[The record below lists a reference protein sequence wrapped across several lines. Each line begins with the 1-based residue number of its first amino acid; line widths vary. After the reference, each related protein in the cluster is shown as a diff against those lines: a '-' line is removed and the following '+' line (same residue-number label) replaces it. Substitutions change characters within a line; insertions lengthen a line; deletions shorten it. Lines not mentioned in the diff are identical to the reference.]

1 MRMWMVDP
9 ATMCDRH
16 LLGEHAE
23 IHMAIGTIAKGRSVA
38 GAAGPRADG

>member
-38 GAAGPRADG
+38 GRVEHGLL